1 MVPNFRSR
9 DLKFRRGDGG
19 GNGWYCICEWTF
31 GNMILKNFS
40 LNLTPEKFLIVIIY
54 LYQS

>member
-19 GNGWYCICEWTF
+19 GKGWYCICEWTF
-31 GNMILKNFS
+31 GNMMLKNF
-40 LNLTPEKFLIVIIY
+40 LIKFDT
-54 LYQS
+54 